1 MINPITSRFV
11 YTGEQLE
18 GQVAVNVRGQLYS
31 FAKLAELPFD
41 SVRKCMTVIVR
52 DADGIIHV
60 LTKGFNF
67 LILMAI
73 IDHFP

>member
-1 MINPITSRFV
+1 
-11 YTGEQLE
+11 
-18 GQVAVNVRGQLYS
+18 VNVRGQLYS

-60 LTKGFNF
+60 LTKGINF
-67 LILMAI
+67 LIIMAI
-73 IDHFP
+73 IDHFL